1 MVSDFRLRI
10 TWSQPEDLLGH
21 FFAQATSEGIDVD
34 VERYEWIAAGGSDQ
48 PMLAGASQI
57 PASDEM
63 RELARLLAARVEEK
77 IQGNLEIDYQ
87 DFLNKLPDSAPSDMP
102 PLDVFHGAWLGRAA
116 GCLLGKPV
124 EKVQREGIRTILQSS
139 GRWPLTEYFTAKGVP
154 PEVLLKHPWNKQ
166 SAPTCLQENIDG
178 MAEDDDLNYPLIAL
192 LTLEKYG
199 RDFNT
204 DHIADQWMKLLPAG
218 KVFTAERI
226 AYRNLLDACTPLE
239 AGGINNP
246 FKEWIGALIRAD
258 VYGWVNPGNPKL
270 AAQMAFRDAW
280 LSHRRNGLYG
290 ASMSAAMCAVAMVS
304 KDINEVIDAG
314 VAVLPPGSQ
323 ILEACEFARAQG
335 HSDIDYEIAL
345 DNLYEF
351 VDGMHW
357 VHTINNAASGIMAL
371 ARSGGNFSEAIT
383 LTVMGGWDTD
393 SIGATVGSICGAMAG
408 ASGIDPKWSKP
419 IDDRLAS
426 SIPGCD
432 QLRLSELAV
441 RTKALAI

>member
-21 FFAQATSEGIDVD
+21 FLAQATYEGVN
-34 VERYEWIAAGGSDQ
+34 VEAERAEWLAAGGSDA
-48 PMLAGASQI
+48 PLLAGASQVR
-57 PASDEM
+57 PSPEM
-63 RELARLLAARVEEK
+63 RELASSLATRVEEK
-77 IQGNLEIDYQ
+77 IQRNPELDYEE
-87 DFLNKLPDSAPSDMP
+87 FLNQLSDSKPSVVPSIDT
-102 PLDVFHGAWLGRAA
+102 FHGAWLGRAA

-139 GRWPLTEYFTAKGVP
+139 GRWPLTEYFTAQGVP
-154 PEVLLKHPWNKQ
+154 SEVLTKHPWNKQ

-192 LTLEKYG
+192 LTLETHG
-199 RDFNT
+199 REFNT
-204 DHIADQWMKLLPAG
+204 DHIADQWMKLMPAG

-226 AYRNLLDACTPLE
+226 AYRNLLQAITPLE

-246 FKEWIGALIRAD
+246 FKEWIGALIRTD

-290 ASMSAAMCAVAMVS
+290 ASMAAAMCAVAMVS
-304 KDINEVIDAG
+304 KDIDEVIDAG
-314 VAVLPPGSQ
+314 FAVLPPDSQ
-323 ILEACEFARAQG
+323 ILKACEFARAQG
-335 HSDIDYEIAL
+335 NSSIEYEKAL
-345 DNLYEF
+345 DNLYDY

-357 VHTINNAASGIMAL
+357 VHTINNAALGVLAL
-371 ARSGGNFSEAIT
+371 SRSRGDFSDAIT

-393 SIGATVGSICGAMAG
+393 SIGATVGSICGAMTG
-408 ASGIDPKWSKP
+408 ASGIDSKWSQP

-432 QLRLSELAV
+432 QLRFSELAI
-441 RTKALAI
+441 RTRALAV

>member
-21 FFAQATSEGIDVD
+21 FFAQATSEGIDVTA
-34 VERYEWIAAGGSDQ
+34 ERYEWIAAGGSDQ

-77 IQGNLEIDYQ
+77 IQGNSEIDYQ

-124 EKVQREGIRTILQSS
+124 EKVQRKGIRTILQSS

-246 FKEWIGALIRAD
+246 FKEW
-258 VYGWVNPGNPKL
+258 
-270 AAQMAFRDAW
+270 
-280 LSHRRNGLYG
+280 
-290 ASMSAAMCAVAMVS
+290 
-304 KDINEVIDAG
+304 
-314 VAVLPPGSQ
+314 
-323 ILEACEFARAQG
+323 
-335 HSDIDYEIAL
+335 
-345 DNLYEF
+345 
-351 VDGMHW
+351 
-357 VHTINNAASGIMAL
+357 
-371 ARSGGNFSEAIT
+371 
-383 LTVMGGWDTD
+383 
-393 SIGATVGSICGAMAG
+393 
-408 ASGIDPKWSKP
+408 
-419 IDDRLAS
+419 
-426 SIPGCD
+426 
-432 QLRLSELAV
+432 
-441 RTKALAI
+441 